1 MTLTKNQM
9 IKDLADEFH
18 GAKVTKEV
26 VRQMV
31 DEVQNRT
38 TEAVKNGE
46 EVSFFGFGTFRRAYR
61 APRTARNL
69 QTGEPIDVPA
79 KYAVN
84 FKASSTLKKEVESV
98 KPKED

>member
-9 IKDLADEFH
+9 IKDLAEEFH

-38 TEAVKNGE
+38 AEAVKNGD
-46 EVSFFGFGTFRRAYR
+46 EVSFFGFGTFKRAYR
-61 APRTARNL
+61 APRTARNP